1 MVEAGAEN
9 RTGLCSLYGG
19 SSLLHSPAREV
30 LGLARGPEGGGP
42 VRSFDDPTE
51 ILRRTRIV
59 GRLLDYVG
67 FDTQSDEASATC
79 PSTATQLDLGRRLV
93 NELTDLGLCGVGEDA
108 VSMDENGYV
117 LAELPG
123 TTAGRIGLCAHI
135 DTAPQFSGTG
145 VSPRVLEGYGGGP
158 IDVGQGV
165 VIDPVDTPELLECVG
180 DTIITTDG
188 RTLLGADDKS
198 GIAAIMGALE
208 ILVQE
213 PALKRP
219 TVRVCF
225 NPDEE
230 IGRGADRFPLER
242 FDCPVAFTIDG
253 GFSGEINLETFSAD
267 KAVITLTGVSM
278 HPGTAKGKM
287 VNALTYAGRLLA
299 ALPPAESPE
308 RTDGRDGF
316 YHPVS
321 VSGDAAACRVQLI
334 LRDFDTAVLEERGRR
349 LEAMCAALRA
359 EEPRLDVRVE
369 ITEQYRNMH
378 DVLSRHPDTAALLE
392 RAVRAAG
399 IEPNVKPIRG
409 GTDGSRLTAMGMPT
423 PNLFAGG
430 VNFHG
435 PAEWIS
441 TRVLAQ
447 SACAILNLVQL
458 YGERGA

>member
-1 MVEAGAEN
+1 MRAFA
-9 RTGLCSLYGG
+9 
-19 SSLLHSPAREV
+19 
-30 LGLARGPEGGGP
+30 
-42 VRSFDDPTE
+42 DPSE

-59 GRLLDYVG
+59 DRLLSYVRV
-67 FDTQSDEASATC
+67 DTQSDETSATC
-79 PSTATQLDLGRRLV
+79 PSTAKQLELGRQLAT
-93 NELTDLGLCGVGEDA
+93 ELTALGLRGVGEA
-108 VSMDENGYV
+108 RPSMDPNGYV

-123 TTAGRIGLCAHI
+123 DAGGRMGLCAHI
-135 DTAPQFSGTG
+135 DTAPQFTGTG
-145 VSPRVLEGYGGGP
+145 VRPRLHERYDGGR
-158 IDVGQGV
+158 IDVGHGV
-165 VIDPVDTPELLECVG
+165 VLDPAGTPELAECVG

-188 RTLLGADDKS
+188 STLLGADDKS

-208 ILVQE
+208 LLVAE
-213 PALKRP
+213 PSLPRP

-230 IGRGADRFPLER
+230 IGRGADRFPLDR

-267 KAVITLTGVSM
+267 KVVITLTGVSV

-287 VNALTYAGRLLA
+287 VNALTYAGKLLDRL
-299 ALPPAESPE
+299 PIAESPE
-308 RTDGRDGF
+308 CTDGRDGF
-316 YHPVS
+316 FHPVN
-321 VSGDAAACRVQLI
+321 VTGDAASCRIQMI
-334 LRDFDTAVLEERGRR
+334 LRDFDTAVLLERGHR
-349 LEAMCAALRA
+349 LRALCDALRA
-359 EEPRLDVRVE
+359 EEPRLQVRLE

-378 DVLSRHPDTAALLE
+378 DVLARHTETAALLDQ
-392 RAVRAAG
+392 AVRAAG
-399 IEPNVKPIRG
+399 IEPDPKPIRG

-458 YGERGA
+458 YGERDGRETKR

>member
-1 MVEAGAEN
+1 MRPFAD
-9 RTGLCSLYGG
+9 
-19 SSLLHSPAREV
+19 PA
-30 LGLARGPEGGGP
+30 
-42 VRSFDDPTE
+42 E
-51 ILRRTRIV
+51 ILRRTRVV
-59 GRLLDYVG
+59 GRFLSYVRV
-67 FDTQSDEASATC
+67 DTQSDEASSTC
-79 PSTATQLDLGRRLV
+79 PSTAKQLALGGQLAH
-93 NELTDLGLCGVGEDA
+93 ELAELGLAGVGEPRP
-108 VSMDENGYV
+108 SMDANGYV

-123 TTAGRIGLCAHI
+123 TGPGRIGLCAHF
-135 DTAPQFSGTG
+135 DTAPQFTGTG
-145 VSPRVLEGYGGGP
+145 VSPRVHQAYTGGP
-158 IDVGQGV
+158 IDVGNGI
-165 VIDPVDTPELLECVG
+165 VIDPIESPELTQCIG

-213 PALKRP
+213 PSLRRP

-230 IGRGADRFPLER
+230 IGRGADRFPLDR
-242 FDCPVAFTIDG
+242 FECPVAFTIDG

-267 KAVITLTGVSM
+267 KAVITFTGVSV
-278 HPGTAKGKM
+278 HPGTAKDKM

-299 ALPPAESPE
+299 DMPTAESPE
-308 RTDGRDGF
+308 RTDARDGF
-316 YHPVS
+316 FHPVS
-321 VSGDAAACRVQLI
+321 ISGDAASCRVQII

-349 LEAMCAALRA
+349 LEAMCEVLRA
-359 EEPRLDVRVE
+359 EEPRLGVRVE
-369 ITEQYRNMH
+369 ITAQYRNMH

-392 RAVRAAG
+392 RAVRSAG
-399 IEPNVKPIRG
+399 IEPRVKPIRG

-447 SACAILNLVQL
+447 SVCAILNLVQL
-458 YGERGA
+458 YGER